1 MIDKPLAGAVK
12 IWDGYPPGND
22 HLSHLGKRNIIMCF
36 GDMGYVSFEE
46 GIYIYIYIM
55 DPSKKKSLE
64 ELLLTYIDRPHGIC
78 RVAGVSAA
86 GLLNVIQLLKQSTQ

>member
-1 MIDKPLAGAVK
+1 
-12 IWDGYPPGND
+12 
-22 HLSHLGKRNIIMCF
+22 
-36 GDMGYVSFEE
+36 
-46 GIYIYIYIM
+46 M

-64 ELLLTYIDRPHGIC
+64 ELLLTYID

>member
-1 MIDKPLAGAVK
+1 
-12 IWDGYPPGND
+12 
-22 HLSHLGKRNIIMCF
+22 
-36 GDMGYVSFEE
+36 
-46 GIYIYIYIM
+46 M